1 MDDNYKEYFILNY
14 FCKNRFP
21 NFFITPL
28 IEMRLKPQGLPKS
41 LVSFLPL

>member
-1 MDDNYKEYFILNY
+1 MDDNYQEYFILNY

-21 NFFITPL
+21 SFYNPL
-28 IEMRLKPQGLPKS
+28 IEMRLKLQGLPKS